1 MKLLLKEYI
10 QSKVEY
16 EYDNYEWNK
25 IRMDEE
31 YIHEYELDQ
40 IMNRFEN
47 FERML
52 NADQGNV

>member
-25 IRMDEE
+25 IRMAEE

-52 NADQGNV
+52 NADQENV